1 MAAGEP
7 HFVIIPLL
15 AQGHIIPAC
24 DMARLL
30 ATHGA
35 IVTVIV
41 TPANLTRLQSFSAL
55 ISTSNLPIRLASLP
69 FPSTAASIPDSC
81 QNVDLVHSPDLFFNF
96 FLAMSLLQ
104 TPLLEY
110 LHGQHPPPTCIISDH
125 FQPWGMNVAREL
137 SIPYL
142 IFHGYSSFTLTAM
155 HTIKNHKIYQS
166 LTDVHKPFII
176 PGLPQPIETTKAKAP
191 PFFYEGTPGFEKL
204 AQETIMAE
212 DTCDGI
218 VLNTCSEMESYFTQQ
233 LEELTGKKVYAIG
246 PLPLANKDAASKAAR
261 GNKPSIDESQCL
273 QWLDSMPESSV
284 VYLSFGSIT
293 HTVAAQLIEIGA
305 GLEASGL
312 RFIWVIKES
321 ELMAA
326 PEVAKWLT
334 EEEGFEKRVEG
345 RGMVIKGWAPQA
357 AILGHPAVGGF
368 VTHCGWN
375 SVMESVSAG
384 LAMLTW
390 PHFAD
395 QFLNEKVV
403 VEVLKVGVPVGIGK
417 PIMYAFG
424 EEMVVV
430 GREVVEKGVKCLME
444 CGGEGEERRKR
455 VRELGHMVRKA
466 VDKGGS
472 SFENLIKLIEVGSKK
487 LMKPT

>member
-30 ATHGA
+30 ASHGA
-35 IVTVIV
+35 VVTVMV
-41 TPANLTRLQSFSAL
+41 TPANLTRLQSFSTV
-55 ISTSNLPIRLASLP
+55 ISASNLSIRLVSLP
-69 FPSTAASIPDSC
+69 FPSAAASIPDSC

-110 LHGQHPPPTCIISDH
+110 LRDQHPPPTCIISDH

-137 SIPYL
+137 SIPGL

-155 HTIKNHKIYQS
+155 LTIKSHKIYES

-176 PGLPQPIETTKAKAP
+176 PGMPQPIETTKAKAP
-191 PFFYEGTPGFEKL
+191 PFFYEDTPGFEKL
-204 AQETIMAE
+204 AQDAIMAE
-212 DTCDGI
+212 DTYDGI
-218 VLNTCSEMESYFTQQ
+218 VLNTCSEMESYFTKQ
-233 LEELTGKKVYAIG
+233 LKELTGKKVYAIG

-261 GNKPSIDESQCL
+261 GNKSSIDESQCL
-273 QWLDSMPESSV
+273 QWLDSMPESSIIYV
-284 VYLSFGSIT
+284 SFGSIT
-293 HTVAAQLIEIGA
+293 HTVPAQLIEIGA
-305 GLEASGL
+305 GLEASGF
-312 RFIWVIKES
+312 RFVWVIKQS
-321 ELMAA
+321 ELMA
-326 PEVAKWLT
+326 PEVAKWLK
-334 EEEGFEKRVEG
+334 EEGFEKRVEG

-357 AILGHPAVGGF
+357 AILAHPAVGGF

-384 LAMLTW
+384 LPMLTW

-417 PIMYAFG
+417 PITYAFG
-424 EEMVVV
+424 EERVVV
-430 GREVVEKGVKCLME
+430 GREVVEKGVRSLMDG
-444 CGGEGEERRKR
+444 GGEGEGRRKR
-455 VRELGHMVRKA
+455 VRELGDKVRKA
-466 VDKGGS
+466 VEKDGS
-472 SFENLIKLIEVGSKK
+472 SFENLIELIEIGSNK
-487 LMKPT
+487 